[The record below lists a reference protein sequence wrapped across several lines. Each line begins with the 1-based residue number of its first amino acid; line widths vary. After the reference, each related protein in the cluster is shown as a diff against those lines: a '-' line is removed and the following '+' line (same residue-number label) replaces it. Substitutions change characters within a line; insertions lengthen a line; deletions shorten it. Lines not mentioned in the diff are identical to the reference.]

1 VGAKKGLAYLMIQSN
16 ALLRIDL
23 VFAAILMLS
32 LLGLLLFGLVRIME
46 RRLLRWRIP
55 RNQTDRGRIT

>member
-1 VGAKKGLAYLMIQSN
+1 MGAKKGLAYLMIQSN